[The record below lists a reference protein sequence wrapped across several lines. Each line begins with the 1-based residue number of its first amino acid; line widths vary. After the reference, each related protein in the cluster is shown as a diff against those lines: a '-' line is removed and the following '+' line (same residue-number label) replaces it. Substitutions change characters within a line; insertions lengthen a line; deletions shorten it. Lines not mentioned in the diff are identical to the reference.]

1 MTARPRTPIVI
12 GVDGGGTQLRAVVL
26 DGAANE
32 LARHEAPSVHLTGGS
47 PGVVA
52 VAIRSVVEGAC
63 RRAAIDLPVDSLW
76 AGMAGAGQEGVR
88 AELEDALAR
97 TGLAHRVGVGTDV
110 DAAFH
115 DAFGDRPGILLMAG
129 TGSIAWGRAADGRE
143 ARVGGW
149 GWLLG
154 DEGSGYAIG
163 LEAMRRVVRSA
174 DGRAPTTQ
182 LSRRVLTRLRLD
194 DAEDLIKWSSAA
206 PRRSVAGLV
215 PDVHAAALEGDPAAV
230 EILDAAVDAL
240 EAHVLTLLGTLGPW
254 EQPPTIALG
263 GGLLW
268 SGGPLHDDVVEVLRT
283 HSLPLLER
291 ELDPARGAAMKAL
304 APAVPAASGKE
315 PS

>member
-1 MTARPRTPIVI
+1 VI

-26 DGAANE
+26 DGAAAE

-47 PGVVA
+47 PGMVA
-52 VAIRSVVEGAC
+52 VAVRSVVEGAC
-63 RRAAIDLPVDSLW
+63 RRAGIDLPVDSLW
-76 AGMAGAGQEGVR
+76 AGMAGAGQEAVR
-88 AELEDALAR
+88 AELEEALTRAA
-97 TGLAHRVGVGTDV
+97 LAHRVGVGTDV

-129 TGSIAWGRAADGRE
+129 TGSIAWGRAADGRV

-163 LEAMRRVVRSA
+163 LEAMKRVVRWA

-194 DAEDLIKWSSAA
+194 DAEDLIAWSSAA
-206 PRRSVAGLV
+206 PRRAIAGLV
-215 PDVHAAALEGDPAAV
+215 PDVHAAALAGDAAAV
-230 EILDAAVDAL
+230 EILDAAVAAL

-263 GGLLW
+263 GGLLG
-268 SGGPLHDDVVEVLRT
+268 SGGPLRDDIVAVLGT
-283 HSLPLLER
+283 HSLPPLER
-291 ELDPARGAAMKAL
+291 DLDPARGAAMKAL
-304 APAVPAASGKE
+304 VPAGSAASASE
-315 PS
+315 SS